1 MEFLGKLHCLV
12 NYYSSVNQ
20 IVLWVNKLIFDCN
33 HYFSLETFT
42 VGDKF
47 KVVLPI
53 EKLLCLVKLIKTSF
67 PRKITLIK
75 LLLCHNWIVGDK
87 KFSFDH
93 QYLCFAKDFVA
104 NLNFLTV
111 KFLNFIKL
119 LKCFRQTLNQRSGV
133 WPILRGFRLFWIQI
147 SSHLFKWEAILV
159 VKHIL
164 DRQ

>member
-1 MEFLGKLHCLV
+1 MQDPRTELRNILKQLLSQQIILDLNFFAKIGKVPFYLWHQFKSGAGEFSKFRDLSVNLFNYWPRFLKSKQISDFPYNFFVMEFLGKLHCLV

-20 IVLWVNKLIFDCN
+20 IVLWVNKFIFYCN

-75 LLLCHNWIVGDK
+75 LLLCHN
-87 KFSFDH
+87 
-93 QYLCFAKDFVA
+93 
-104 NLNFLTV
+104 
-111 KFLNFIKL
+111 
-119 LKCFRQTLNQRSGV
+119 
-133 WPILRGFRLFWIQI
+133 
-147 SSHLFKWEAILV
+147 
-159 VKHIL
+159 
-164 DRQ
+164 